1 VLSFGILV
9 LPKTVLSIWYVFFV
23 DFAITTYK
31 MNSSRHYLACERACH
46 DYEIGVWW
54 KRNDIRASTR
64 SQLLEELCARIGNP
78 PLDRQRQIELNIG
91 KTFINAHFVSFA
103 AIVAM

>member
-54 KRNDIRASTR
+54 KRNDIGASTR
-64 SQLLEELCARIGNP
+64 SQLRGALCEDWKSAFSYQFFGRKV
-78 PLDRQRQIELNIG
+78 LRRQRREYRL
-91 KTFINAHFVSFA
+91 
-103 AIVAM
+103 